1 MRFSKHLPFFRTVL
15 LYSLSAFG
23 GPQGQFGMM
32 IKSFVEKHSYIS
44 LKDLV
49 NINAFCQLMPGATA
63 TQTVSLIGYRQGGVF
78 VAMITLLIWTTPAV
92 LMMSALSF
100 VLSGNNPSLL
110 QHLRFVQPMALGFLG
125 FASIKT
131 YSMVDSKQKWFIV
144 FVTTFVTYFLFKTPW
159 VFPIVLIFGGI
170 IGFSAKPV
178 ASLQQTIA
186 KKLRFFPIILF
197 ATLFLLAGLLSETAR
212 KQSWE
217 NRAPYNVFEN
227 MYRFGS
233 IVFGGADVLIP
244 VMYNQYVVRPA
255 TERIKRTN
263 KDAIS
268 IEREVFLSASGV
280 VRALPGPAFSISA
293 FIGGMAMSDRGWAYQ
308 LLGCFLAATGIFLPT
323 FLLVIFFYPFWENIQ
338 QYSRVQNIMAGVNA
352 AVVGIMTASIIYLFK
367 DTVIPLVDKPLLD
380 TTLFF
385 SVFFTTF
392 FLLYYTRISA
402 PLIALGCLLLGFL

>member
-1 MRFSKHLPFFRTVL
+1 LRFSKHLPFFRTVL